1 MSPEDFPALYRTA
14 DESSADAQRTYLR
27 LIRLQY
33 GLLVAA
39 AVIALWPG
47 YPNLS
52 ISYAL
57 VVAVSSGLLIYMS
70 VKKPER
76 DWYGCRAL
84 AESIKTS
91 AWRYMM
97 RAEPFADCPTLA
109 EVKRKFADF
118 LKAILEAN
126 SHVREPMARRPIA
139 GEQIT
144 ATMDKVRALPLKDRK
159 DHYRQERIVDQRDW
173 YIAKVGINRRQFLT
187 WVAVCALVQFT
198 AVALAV
204 LRIVYDQA
212 WTLWPTEPLLVLAA
226 SIVGWIQIKKFNEL
240 ASAYNLTAHEISII
254 ATRIDGIAT
263 EAEFSEFVNEA
274 ERAFSREHTQWAAR
288 QTHNAAS

>member
-1 MSPEDFPALYRTA
+1 MTPEDLPALYRTA
-14 DESSADAQRTYLR
+14 DESSADAQRTYL
-27 LIRLQY
+27 LLLRLQY
-33 GLLVAA
+33 GLLFAA
-39 AVIALWPG
+39 AVIALWHG
-47 YPNLS
+47 STTLYVA
-52 ISYAL
+52 YAL
-57 VVAVSSGLLIYMS
+57 VVAGSSVLLIYMS
-70 VKKPER
+70 VKKPEG
-76 DWYGCRAL
+76 DWYDCRAF

-97 RAEPFADCPTLA
+97 RAEPFVASDA

-126 SHVREPMARRPIA
+126 SHVREPLAKRPVT

-144 ATMDKVRALPLKDRK
+144 APMDAVRALPLRDRK
-159 DHYRQERIVDQRDW
+159 DRYRQERIADQQDW
-173 YIAKVGINRRQFLT
+173 YIAKVGINRRQFRV
-187 WVAVCALVQFT
+187 WVTLCVLVQ
-198 AVALAV
+198 VAAITLAV

-212 WTLWPTEPLLVLAA
+212 WTLWPTEPLLVLAS
-226 SIVGWIQIKKFNEL
+226 SIIGWIQIKKFNEL
-240 ASAYNLTAHEISII
+240 ASAYNLTAHEIGII